1 MSSISPFS
9 FSKIC
14 TDVPKALPISVQVCS
29 LKTPSTNPNLAIL
42 IRVSIRISQLQTL
55 IFRTDLSTGL
65 VHQNM
70 SCISFRKRLFYH
82 KALQYLDLFKRPEN
96 CDCGGVGHGLVGSGV
111 DGLVGSGID
120 IGVGHRLVD
129 SGVDRGVGHGLVGW
143 FRH

>member
-42 IRVSIRISQLQTL
+42 IRVSIHISQLQTL

-70 SCISFRKRLFYH
+70 SCISFRKRLFCH
-82 KALQYLDLFKRPEN
+82 KALQYLELEN